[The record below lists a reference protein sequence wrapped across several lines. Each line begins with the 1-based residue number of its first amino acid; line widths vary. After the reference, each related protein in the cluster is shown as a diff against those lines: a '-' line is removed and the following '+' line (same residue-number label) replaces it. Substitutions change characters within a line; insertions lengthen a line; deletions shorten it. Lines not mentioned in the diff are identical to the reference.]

1 MGFII
6 RVLETVVAGEADV
19 RGHCLVILG
28 SWDGLCKRFRAIFVE
43 HCRGLQVSPCR
54 MRMLDIVLAE
64 ARNTIDGEEEDRFIS
79 AKAARG
85 QT

>member
-1 MGFII
+1 
-6 RVLETVVAGEADV
+6 
-19 RGHCLVILG
+19 
-28 SWDGLCKRFRAIFVE
+28 
-43 HCRGLQVSPCR
+43 
-54 MRMLDIVLAE
+54 MLDIVLAE